1 MTSEMMALGERVT
14 SALLGVDSLY
24 LESLSTLSNSNS
36 SENGL
41 LASES
46 LVAVNLSA
54 ATPIDYEDWAAAA
67 SDWQDIQR
75 VAGELANRSR
85 RAYYEDL
92 ATSILAIISWR
103 QQDTAHPRGEAFELL
118 GQQMLGLK
126 RLAFTEKE
134 WEMANSSLLQR
145 LRDAGH
151 GGKSVEEALGK
162 WEISARVPENEVISV
177 LNDLLDLSRVWVE
190 TNMFPLSPKR
200 QMCAI
205 GVRDVAYSA
214 YCDFVGGEVHI
225 NLDQPYTLG
234 ELRHLVAHEAYP
246 GHATHLAVREMA
258 AAAGDSPSDVLLVV
272 TDTPTSTIFEG
283 IGDNG
288 MSFCWTAQPD
298 DLLVMDAFRMRILSV
313 CRAAIR
319 LAAGEDPDI
328 VSRVLAEESHGDP
341 AWVEQRM
348 RFLSLPLRRP
358 FIFAYAWGERIVA
371 DVYRNVDPQERQR
384 FFDALYKHHH
394 SPRSLCELYRTGE

>member
-1 MTSEMMALGERVT
+1 MALGDRVA
-14 SALLGVDSLY
+14 SALLGVDALY
-24 LESLSTLSNSNS
+24 LQSLSTVPNPNT
-36 SENGL
+36 SEGGL
-41 LASES
+41 LASEG
-46 LVAVNLSA
+46 LVAVNLSEA
-54 ATPIDYEDWAAAA
+54 SPTVYEDWEAAAR
-67 SDWQDIQR
+67 DWKTLRQ

-92 ATSILAIISWR
+92 ASSILAIVSWR
-103 QQDTAHPRGEAFELL
+103 QQGTAHPAGVAFEML
-118 GQQMLGLK
+118 GCQMLGVE

-134 WEMANSSLLQR
+134 WEAAATSLLRR

-151 GGKSVEEALGK
+151 GAKNLAESLRAWEKSTQVPEDDV
-162 WEISARVPENEVISV
+162 ISATNEL
-177 LNDLLDLSRVWVE
+177 LNESRNWVE
-190 TNMFPLSPKR
+190 RKMFPLSPKR

-258 AAAGDSPSDVLLVV
+258 AASGQSPADVLLVV

-371 DVYRNVDPQERQR
+371 DVYRNVDPQERPR

-394 SPRSLCELYRTGE
+394 SPRSLRELL